1 MTKKKSISISL
12 FLLASMLA
20 TVSCGDNAAKTD
32 DTKAP
37 TDNTASVTEAVKEEV
52 YPYEIKDYNGY
63 TFKFLNVID
72 DYWNG
77 TNHILDYEE
86 EQADSVASAV
96 YNRNREV
103 EDDMN
108 IQFEV
113 IKTDIGEQVNQM
125 KTSVLAS
132 DNAYD
137 VVYAMLNWQGA
148 STLSG
153 GYQLNMHDI
162 TTLHLDEEWWNQSYI
177 EDATIGDDVLYT
189 IPDYVNLM
197 GYCYS
202 NVLYF
207 NKTLMNS
214 INLDMPYDAVRNGS
228 WTYEKMFVYYV
239 GQLVNLNSDASFAP
253 EIGGSC
259 VYGISVNHEE
269 GTMSLLNGAGS
280 YFMYKNSDNLPT
292 LNENQDRLLNVY
304 DKLKSYLSMDGYC
317 VMKNTD
323 EISGG
328 SIFREGRAV
337 FNQGSLG
344 ASLSADFRN
353 MEEEY
358 GILPLPK
365 YDENQESYHTMVSQ
379 YTLCSNIPM
388 TAPDPERT
396 GNILDYLAY
405 KSYNDVIPVLQEAL
419 CYKGVRDD
427 DSIDMLSILLETQTA
442 DIGFLYNITG
452 SMTTTLC
459 SDANLLKGKG
469 NFASTLEKNQ
479 DRIKKTIE
487 KLLENLENAE

>member
-1 MTKKKSISISL
+1 MKHTTKGSL
-12 FLLASMLA
+12 LLLAAALLCA
-20 TVSCGDNAAKTD
+20 CGDSATDSKETAKTP
-32 DTKAP
+32 DTSA
-37 TDNTASVTEAVKEEV
+37 TETAEIKEAV
-52 YPYEIKDYNGY
+52 YPYEIKDYDGY
-63 TFKFLNVID
+63 TFKFLNVVD
-72 DYWNG
+72 DYWAG
-77 TNHILDYEE
+77 SNHILDYEE

-96 YNRNREV
+96 YKRNREV

-108 IQFEV
+108 IQLEV
-113 IKTDIGEQVNQM
+113 IKTDIGEQVNQL

-137 VVYAMLNWQGA
+137 IVYAMLNYGGA
-148 STLSG
+148 PTLVG

-162 TTLHLDEEWWNQSYI
+162 ETLHLSDKWWNRSYI
-177 EDATIGDDVLYT
+177 EDATIGDNVLYT

-197 GYCYS
+197 GYCYG

-207 NKTLMNS
+207 NKDMMKTVG
-214 INLDMPYDAVRNGS
+214 LDMPYDAVRNGT
-228 WTYEKMFVYYV
+228 WTYETLFEACVSE
-239 GQLVNLNSDASFAP
+239 LISLNGDVDYKNP
-253 EIGGSC
+253 ESGNC

-280 YFMYKNSDNLPT
+280 YFMSKDKDNLPT

-317 VMKNTD
+317 VMINTD
-323 EISGG
+323 PVSGK
-328 SIFREGRAV
+328 SIFLDSRAA
-337 FNQGSLG
+337 FFQGSLG
-344 ASLSADFRN
+344 VSLSADFRN
-353 MEEEY
+353 MENEY
-358 GILPLPK
+358 GLLPLPK
-365 YDENQESYHTMVSQ
+365 YDEKQESYHTMVSQ

-388 TAPDPERT
+388 TAPDPART
-396 GNILDYLAY
+396 GNILDYMAY

-427 DSIDMLSILLETQTA
+427 DSIDMLNILLETQTA

-469 NFASTLEKNQ
+469 NFASTLEKNSAK
-479 DRIKKTIE
+479 IEKEIE
-487 KLLENLENAE
+487 KLLENLEDAE